1 MMHTY
6 KRTKRK
12 SEYGDRKKNKYD
24 EEKEKKGEI
33 EEVFIKR
40 EPEKKKDRKTRRYD
54 T

>member
-1 MMHTY
+1 MVTERKTNMM
-6 KRTKRK
+6 KRK
-12 SEYGDRKKNKYD
+12 GGKKR
-24 EEKEKKGEI
+24 EI